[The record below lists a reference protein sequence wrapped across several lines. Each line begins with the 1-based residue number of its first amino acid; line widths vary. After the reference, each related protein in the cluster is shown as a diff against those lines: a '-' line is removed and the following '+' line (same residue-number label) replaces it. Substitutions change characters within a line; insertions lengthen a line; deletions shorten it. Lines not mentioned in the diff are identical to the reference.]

1 MLINYSNWFA
11 GYITCFPQLKGTI
24 LDRLAPNF
32 EKPRNKK
39 FGGLP
44 LAWHISFM
52 SNTSSNIFLSKFGSK
67 TIAFSCQ
74 WSFSGKNPLFLPI
87 FGSKKSLS
95 QKFGVCL
102 RLATFLLFVI
112 YQLFIFLPKFG
123 SKTIAISCQLK
134 CSGRNPLFC
143 LILGFW
149 KASLSRNLGFAW
161 GLPHFFYL

>member
-11 GYITCFPQLKGTI
+11 GYITGFPQLKGTI

-67 TIAFSCQ
+67 TIAFSRQ
-74 WSFSGKNPLFLPI
+74 WSFSGKNPLFCL
-87 FGSKKSLS
+87 FLG
-95 QKFGVCL
+95 QKCL
-102 RLATFLLFVI
+102 LV
-112 YQLFIFLPKFG
+112 K
-123 SKTIAISCQLK
+123 
-134 CSGRNPLFC
+134 
-143 LILGFW
+143 
-149 KASLSRNLGFAW
+149 NLGFAW
-161 GLPHFFYL
+161 GLPHFFLSLYISYSYFCQNLGRKPLPLAANWNVVEEIHFFVYFWVKIIIFSTHNYHFHVFFCLRST

>member
-1 MLINYSNWFA
+1 MLINYSNLFA

-74 WSFSGKNPLFLPI
+74 WSFSGKNPLFCL
-87 FGSKKSLS
+87 FLG
-95 QKFGVCL
+95 QKCL
-102 RLATFLLFVI
+102 LV
-112 YQLFIFLPKFG
+112 K
-123 SKTIAISCQLK
+123 
-134 CSGRNPLFC
+134 
-143 LILGFW
+143 
-149 KASLSRNLGFAW
+149 NLGFAW
-161 GLPHFFYL
+161 GLPHFFYLLYISYSYFCQNFGQKPLPFPANWNVVEEIHFFVYFWVKIIIFSTHNYHFHEFFCLRST